1 MMYVL
6 LILFN
11 NRKLDINYGNY
22 GMKYLK
28 KEYLKNYIYMQMK
41 ISFNIV
47 YTNYVVC
54 FRNYDEYYQLL
65 VGKVLVLIYDD
76 EFSFIIV
83 YILG

>member
-1 MMYVL
+1 MYVW

-11 NRKLDINYGNY
+11 SRKLDINYGNY
-22 GMKYLK
+22 GMKYFK
-28 KEYLKNYIYMQMK
+28 NKYLKNYIYMQMK

-47 YTNYVVC
+47 YMNYVVC